1 VLRVQ
6 GGAGE
11 IGSRAGGGDLTDSY
25 RTVEVG
31 LDDRVATVA
40 LNRPDVRNAF
50 NEVMIEELIQ
60 VLSKIEKDGSVRVVV
75 LTGKGTS
82 FCAGADLNWM
92 KKMKDFT
99 VEENYRDAM
108 RLADLMYLLYS
119 LPKPTI
125 ARVNGPSIG
134 GSNGLVAA
142 CDIVIASHRAEFS
155 LSEVKIGLVP
165 ACIGPYLVKR
175 IGEAA
180 CRDLFLTG
188 ERISADQARTLGLA
202 NDVVTHGNLDARV
215 GEKVSNL
222 LTSGPHAL
230 AVSKQLIS
238 KVSEMSLSEAREYTA
253 RVIAELRCGDE
264 AQEGMTAFLEKRKP
278 RW

>member
-1 VLRVQ
+1 L
-6 GGAGE
+6 A
-11 IGSRAGGGDLTDSY
+11 DSY
-25 RTVEVG
+25 ETIEVSIR
-31 LDDRVATVA
+31 DRVARVA

-50 NEVMIEELIQ
+50 NEVMIEDLIR
-60 VLSKIEKDGSVRVVV
+60 VLEKVERDDAVRVFV
-75 LTGKGTS
+75 LTGKGTA
-82 FCAGADLNWM
+82 FCSGADLNWM
-92 KKMKDFT
+92 KKMKGFT

-108 RLADLMYLLYS
+108 RLAELMFKLYN

-125 ARVNGPSIG
+125 ARVNGASIG

-188 ERISADQARTLGLA
+188 ERISADQAKNLGLV
-202 NDVVTHGNLDARV
+202 NDVVTHENLDARLE
-215 GEKVSNL
+215 EKAGNL

-230 AVSKQLIS
+230 AVSKEL
-238 KVSEMSLSEAREYTA
+238 LSRVGAMPLAEAREYTA
-253 RVIAELRCGDE
+253 RMIADLRCGQE

-278 RW
+278 RWS

>member
-1 VLRVQ
+1 
-6 GGAGE
+6 
-11 IGSRAGGGDLTDSY
+11 LTDSY
-25 RTVEVG
+25 RTVEVQ
-31 LDDRVATVA
+31 VAGSVARVA

-50 NEVMIEELIQ
+50 NEVMIEDLTS
-60 VLSKIEKDGSVRVVV
+60 VLGKIAADDSVRVVV
-75 LTGKGTS
+75 LTGNGTA

-99 VEENYRDAM
+99 VEENYRDALC
-108 RLADLMYLLYS
+108 LAELMHLLYS

-175 IGEAA
+175 IGESA

-202 NDVVTHGNLDARV
+202 NDVVTHGSLDARV
-215 GEKVSNL
+215 AEKVSNL
-222 LTSGPHAL
+222 LSSGPHAL
-230 AVSKQLIS
+230 AVSKELIAR
-238 KVSEMSLSEAREYTA
+238 VSEMPLAEAKDYTA
-253 RVIAELRCGDE
+253 RVIADLRCGEE

-278 RW
+278 RWSKT

>member
-1 VLRVQ
+1 LAESYQ
-6 GGAGE
+6 TIE
-11 IGSRAGGGDLTDSY
+11 ISIR
-25 RTVEVG
+25 
-31 LDDRVATVA
+31 DRVAHVA

-50 NEVMIEELIQ
+50 NEVMIEDLIR
-60 VLSKIEKDGSVRVVV
+60 VLEKVNEDDAVRVLV
-75 LTGKGTS
+75 LTGNGTS
-82 FCAGADLNWM
+82 FCSGADLNWM
-92 KKMKDFT
+92 KKMKGFT

-108 RLADLMYLLYS
+108 RLAELMLKLYS

-125 ARVNGPSIG
+125 ARVNGASIG

-188 ERISADQARTLGLA
+188 QRISADQARALGLV
-202 NDVVTHGNLDARV
+202 NDVVTHENLDARL
-215 GEKVSNL
+215 GEKIASL

-230 AVSKQLIS
+230 AVSKELLGRVGS
-238 KVSEMSLSEAREYTA
+238 MPLAEAKDYTA
-253 RVIAELRCGDE
+253 RMIAELRCGEE
-264 AQEGMTAFLEKRKP
+264 AQEGMTAFLEKRRP
-278 RW
+278 RWS

>member
-1 VLRVQ
+1 MAESYQ
-6 GGAGE
+6 TIE
-11 IGSRAGGGDLTDSY
+11 ISIR
-25 RTVEVG
+25 
-31 LDDRVATVA
+31 DRVAHVA

-50 NEVMIEELIQ
+50 NEVMIEDLIR
-60 VLSKIEKDGSVRVVV
+60 VLEKVNEDDAVRVLV
-75 LTGKGTS
+75 LTGNGTS
-82 FCAGADLNWM
+82 FCSGADLNWM
-92 KKMKDFT
+92 KKMKGFT

-108 RLADLMYLLYS
+108 RLAELMLKLYS

-125 ARVNGPSIG
+125 ARVNGASIG

-188 ERISADQARTLGLA
+188 QRISADQARALGLV
-202 NDVVTHGNLDARV
+202 NDVVTHENLDARL
-215 GEKVSNL
+215 GEKIASL

-230 AVSKQLIS
+230 AVSKELLGRVGS
-238 KVSEMSLSEAREYTA
+238 MPLAEAKDYTA
-253 RVIAELRCGDE
+253 RMIAELRCGEE
-264 AQEGMTAFLEKRKP
+264 AQEGMTAFLEKRRP
-278 RW
+278 RWS